1 VDRQVPM
8 ICEYHYSVRIYLEE
22 LYKDYHG
29 PGEVN
34 NFTLLDLAFLLF
46 PNAGI
51 YQTSFRH

>member
-1 VDRQVPM
+1 M